1 MARVIYLPGGGL
13 RLEFEQPLEAEA
25 LARQVESG
33 AWQPPAGC
41 PAPAGPLRAHVCG
54 GWLVVTAEPAPAG
67 QTGHCAWQ
75 PAAGAG
81 ARPVQLSRRQAEVLS
96 GLAEGLTTG
105 RLALELGISTKT
117 VQHHIGSLHRL
128 LGSQTRAQLIRRAA
142 TMGLLGNE
150 GP

>member
-54 GWLVVTAEPAPAG
+54 GWLVVTAEPGYLAKWTASSQVVSYQRRFLAAAQG
-67 QTGHCAWQ
+67 Q
-75 PAAGAG
+75 
-81 ARPVQLSRRQAEVLS
+81 R
-96 GLAEGLTTG
+96 
-105 RLALELGISTKT
+105 
-117 VQHHIGSLHRL
+117 
-128 LGSQTRAQLIRRAA
+128 
-142 TMGLLGNE
+142 
-150 GP
+150 